1 MSKYGRLAVF
11 LYFVY
16 HRVDRVLGFFLQ
28 SSESGFPHPLTSR
41 RVRPPPFWFGGE
53 GKHSQG
59 GEGGS
64 QFRRG
69 DRHCGTLGIYVLCVG
84 SGSRKMYA
92 QIGYS
97 LYNLFKDHV
106 FSFHVGWQNG
116 NIFDATV
123 FANLMK
129 LYDMKKNFSAL

>member
-1 MSKYGRLAVF
+1 MRSQSRQSARLF
-11 LYFVY
+11 
-16 HRVDRVLGFFLQ
+16 
-28 SSESGFPHPLTSR
+28 SPL
-41 RVRPPPFWFGGE
+41 VRIGISPPPHRQASVSPPVWFGGR
-53 GKHSQG
+53 GDTRW
-59 GEGGS
+59 GERGGS

-84 SGSRKMYA
+84 SGSRYCMHIA

-97 LYNLFKDHV
+97 LFNLFKDHV
-106 FSFHVGWQNG
+106 FPFHVGTQNG

-129 LYDMKKNFSAL
+129 LYDMKNNFSSLYHFCSM